1 MPRPWPH
8 TVGNEESIERFALEA
23 AHGLAELDPEDL
35 APGNLTLPL
44 GLSVWMRRGQVGLDD
59 ARRAL
64 CALRRALLEASGLDE
79 RTEPVPLVV
88 ADPVAATISLALYLD
103 GLLSRAAAS
112 ASVSRT
118 ELAGRA
124 AALLVA

>member
-1 MPRPWPH
+1 VPSTRPPS
-8 TVGNEESIERFALEA
+8 VGNEESIGRFALEA
-23 AHGLAELDPEDL
+23 AHGLAELEPDDL

-44 GLSVWMRRGQVGLDD
+44 GLSVWMRRGRVGLED
-59 ARRAL
+59 ARHAL
-64 CALRRALLEASGLDE
+64 FALRRALLAASGLDE

-88 ADPVAATISLALYLD
+88 ADPVAATINLAFYLD
-103 GLLSRAAAS
+103 DLLRRAAA
-112 ASVSRT
+112 AAEVSRS